1 MAGHDAEPLPA
12 PGPVAAEVPVLDGP
26 GSVTPAGLL
35 AALRPLLGS
44 GSAGPAAT
52 AGPTAASEPG
62 RPCLGEA
69 EEDQRPALVVAT
81 SGSTGAPK
89 RTVLSAGALRASGT
103 ATAAAPSAAGASWL
117 LALPVHYV
125 AGAQVI
131 ARSVLAGTEPVVLPS
146 VPGAQGPGLPAGRSG
161 PASPGRPAAGSAAS
175 GAPGF
180 TAADFLAG
188 VEALPAGPRMT
199 SLVPTQVHTLLEAA
213 ESGEV
218 PAGELLEALRSFTAI
233 LLGGAPASR
242 RLLRRC
248 EELAVP
254 LVLTYGSAETAGGCV
269 YDGTPLPGVEV
280 RIEHDAGPAD
290 APIPGDP
297 APADPAP
304 GDACRPGRIWL
315 GGPTIAHGYLGDTAR
330 TADHFLRDA
339 ADTRW
344 YRTDDLGVLR
354 DAGDGRGPRLEVS
367 GRADDVVITGG
378 VKVSARAVAA
388 ALEEDPGV
396 REALVV
402 GVPDERWGTAV
413 AALVSRA
420 PGAAVSPGTLRE
432 RVAQRLGRAA
442 APKTLLVLDAL
453 PAASTGKPDRS
464 AAARLLAAEH
474 RGGRGAPCEVR
485 Q

>member
-1 MAGHDAEPLPA
+1 MAARDAEPLPA

-35 AALRPLLGS
+35 AALGPLLGS
-44 GSAGPAAT
+44 GSAAT

-62 RPCLGEA
+62 RPGLGEA
-69 EEDQRPALVVAT
+69 AQDERPALVVAT

-89 RTVLSAGALRASGT
+89 RTVLSAGALRASGA
-103 ATAAAPSAAGASWL
+103 ATAAATSSAGASWL

-146 VPGAQGPGLPAGRSG
+146 VPGARGPGLPAGRSS
-161 PASPGRPAAGSAAS
+161 PASPGRPAAGTAAS

-213 ESGEV
+213 EAGEV

-248 EELAVP
+248 EELEVP

-269 YDGTPLPGVEV
+269 YDGAPLPGVEI
-280 RIEHDAGPAD
+280 RIEHDDAAPAD
-290 APIPGDP
+290 APL
-297 APADPAP
+297 PADPAP
-304 GDACRPGRIWL
+304 AGPAPGDAGRPGRIWL
-315 GGPTIAHGYLGDTAR
+315 GGPTIAHGYLGDPAR
-330 TADHFLRDA
+330 TAGHFVRDA
-339 ADTRW
+339 AGTRW
-344 YRTDDLGVLR
+344 YRTDDLGLLR
-354 DAGDGRGPRLEVS
+354 EGGRGCGARLTVS

-420 PGAAVSPGTLRE
+420 PGGSADPGALRR

-453 PAASTGKPDRS
+453 PAASTGKPDRA

-474 RGGRGAPCEVR
+474 REGGAPR
-485 Q
+485 AR

>member
-1 MAGHDAEPLPA
+1 MAAHDAEPLQA

-26 GSVTPAGLL
+26 GSVTPSGLL
-35 AALRPLLGS
+35 TALEPLLGA
-44 GSAGPAAT
+44 GSAASPGSGTPGLGDAAQD
-52 AGPTAASEPG
+52 E
-62 RPCLGEA
+62 
-69 EEDQRPALVVAT
+69 RPALVVAT

-103 ATAAAPSAAGASWL
+103 ATAAATSSAGASWL

-146 VPGAQGPGLPAGRSG
+146 APGSG
-161 PASPGRPAAGSAAS
+161 T
-175 GAPGF
+175 PGF

-248 EELAVP
+248 EELEVP

-269 YDGTPLPGVEV
+269 YDGVPLPGVEV
-280 RIEHDAGPAD
+280 RIEHDDAGPSD
-290 APIPGDP
+290 VPLPGDP
-297 APADPAP
+297 ASGRSGAPAGPTPDVLAPA
-304 GDACRPGRIWL
+304 GTGRPGRIWL
-315 GGPTIAHGYLGDTAR
+315 GGPTIAHGYLGDPAR
-330 TADHFLRDA
+330 TAGHFLRDA
-339 ADTRW
+339 AGTRW
-344 YRTDDLGVLR
+344 YGTDDLGLLR
-354 DAGDGRGPRLEVS
+354 EDGEGRGARLAVS

-413 AALVSRA
+413 AALLSRA
-420 PGAAVSPGTLRE
+420 PGAAVNTPALRE

-453 PAASTGKPDRS
+453 PAASTGKPDRA

-474 RGGRGAPCEVR
+474 RRGGTPRAR
-485 Q
+485 